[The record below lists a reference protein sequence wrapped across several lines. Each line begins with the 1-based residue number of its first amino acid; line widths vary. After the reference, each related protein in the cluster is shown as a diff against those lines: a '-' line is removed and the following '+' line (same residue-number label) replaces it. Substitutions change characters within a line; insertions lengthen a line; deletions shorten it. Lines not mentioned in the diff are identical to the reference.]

1 MRSRAL
7 RLLSLVVLAAAV
19 AGCGSSGSG
28 SPPVPTVAP
37 AKTFHLAGFEPAEPV
52 QAHKPVEVSF
62 HIVLPS
68 GKTLTSFRTGA
79 GPHTGVH
86 LILVRDD
93 LSVIVH
99 RHPKIQPDGTVRQ
112 SITFPKPG
120 KYHVLVDVYPIVPD
134 TPQLVNF
141 QLTTSATV
149 KGAVRPVP
157 LPPYS
162 PEVTVGGYRVRIE
175 KTPRISA
182 FRPSFVTIRITDAKG
197 RSPHLEPW
205 YGALAHAIF
214 FRAGSLAYFHTHICA
229 PKAPGCASLV
239 GGKALNGTGSANG
252 VLHVGILLPQPGR
265 WRLFLQFRVK
275 GRVMTAPF
283 TFMVH

>member
-1 MRSRAL
+1 VRVL
-7 RLLSLVVLAAAV
+7 RLVPLVVLAAAV

-28 SPPVPTVAP
+28 SPSVPTVAP
-37 AKTFHLAGFEPAEPV
+37 AKTFHLAGFTPSAPV
-52 QAHKPVEVSF
+52 RAHHAVEVSF

-68 GKTLTSFRTGA
+68 GKTLTAFRKGA

-112 SITFPKPG
+112 SITFPEPG

-149 KGAVRPVP
+149 RGTVKNVP

-162 PEVTVGGYRVRIE
+162 PEVTVGGYHVRIE
-175 KTPRISA
+175 KTPHIAA
-182 FRPSFVTIRITDAKG
+182 FRPSFVTIRIRDAKG
-197 RSPHLEPW
+197 RSPHLQPW
-205 YGALAHAIF
+205 FGALAHAIF

-229 PKAPGCASLV
+229 PKAPGCAALT
-239 GGKALNGTGSANG
+239 GGKALTGSGTASG
-252 VLHVGILLPQPGR
+252 VLHVGILLPQSGR
-265 WRLFLQFRVK
+265 WRLFLQFQVK
-275 GRVMTAPF
+275 GHVMTAPF

>member
-1 MRSRAL
+1 VRSRAL

-37 AKTFHLAGFEPAEPV
+37 AKTFHLGGFEPAAPV

-99 RHPKIQPDGTVRQ
+99 RHPKVQPDGTVRQ

-120 KYHVLVDVYPIVPD
+120 RYHVLVDAYPILPD

-149 KGAVRPVP
+149 RGAVRKVP
-157 LPPYS
+157 LPAYS
-162 PEVTVGGYRVRIE
+162 PEVTVGGYHVSIE
-175 KTPRISA
+175 KTPRVTA
-182 FRPSFVTIRITDAKG
+182 LRPAFVTIRIRDSNG
-197 RSPHLEPW
+197 HSPRLAPW
-205 YGALAHAIF
+205 FGALAHAIF
-214 FRAGSLAYFHTHICA
+214 FREGSLAYFHTHICA

-239 GGKALNGTGSANG
+239 GGKALTGTGSANG
-252 VLHVGILLPQPGR
+252 VLHIGILLPQSGR
-265 WRLFLQFRVK
+265 WRLFLQFRVG
-275 GRVMTAPF
+275 GRVLTAPF
-283 TFMVH
+283 TIKVH

>member
-1 MRSRAL
+1 VSRLL
-7 RLLSLVVLAAAV
+7 RLLPLVVLAAAA

-28 SPPVPTVAP
+28 SPSVPTVAP
-37 AKTFHLAGFEPAEPV
+37 AKTFRLAGFTPAVPV
-52 QAHKPVEVSF
+52 RAHHAVEVSF

-68 GKTLTSFRTGA
+68 GKTLTDFRKGA

-99 RHPKIQPDGTVRQ
+99 RHPRIQPDGTVRQ
-112 SITFPKPG
+112 SITFPEPG
-120 KYHVLVDVYPIVPD
+120 RYHVLVDIYPILPD

-141 QLTTSATV
+141 QLPTSVTV
-149 KGAVRPVP
+149 RGAVKNVP

-162 PEVTVGGYRVRIE
+162 PEVTVGGYHVQIE
-175 KTPRISA
+175 KTPHIAA
-182 FRPSFVTIRITDAKG
+182 FRPSFVTIRIRDAKG
-197 RSPHLEPW
+197 RSPHLQPW

-229 PKAPGCASLV
+229 PKAPGCAALT
-239 GGKALNGTGSANG
+239 GGKALTGSGTSNG
-252 VLHVGILLPQPGR
+252 VLHVGILLPQAGR
-265 WRLFLQFRVK
+265 WRLFLQFQVK
-275 GRVMTAPF
+275 GHVMTAPF
-283 TFMVH
+283 TFMVR